1 MTPLRQRLIE
11 DLQLR
16 GFSPRTQE
24 AYVHAVHQL
33 AQHFH
38 KSPDLIT
45 DEDLRQYFLHLTQV
59 QHYAR
64 ATVTIAL
71 CGIKFFVEH
80 TLGKT
85 FTSLALMRPPQTHA
99 LPVVLSREEVWRIL
113 SLVRLPVYRSCL
125 ITIYACGLR
134 LLEGA
139 RLQVSQVDS
148 ARRLVHVTGKG
159 QYDRYVPLPETTLT
173 LLREHWRT
181 HRSPQWL
188 FPAHAQQGTTYRV
201 VSGAGPISRSSLQ
214 SAFHRA
220 VVRSG
225 VPKRAHVH
233 TLRHSYATHLLE
245 AGVAL
250 RLIQAYLGHTSP
262 KTTALYTHLTPEVTR
277 TALDPIQH
285 LMDGLA

>member
-33 AQHFH
+33 ARHFH

-59 QHYAR
+59 QHCAR

-85 FTSLALMRPPQTHA
+85 FTSLALMRPPQTHK

-113 SLVRLPVYRSCL
+113 SLVRLPVYRVCL

-134 LLEGA
+134 LLESA

-181 HRSPQWL
+181 PRSPHWL

-201 VSGAGPISRSSLQ
+201 VPGAGPISRSSLQ
-214 SAFHRA
+214 SVFHRA
-220 VVRSG
+220 VLRSG

-233 TLRHSYATHLLE
+233 TLRH
-245 AGVAL
+245 
-250 RLIQAYLGHTSP
+250 YLPS
-262 KTTALYTHLTPEVTR
+262 LTMSSEIGSLPR
-277 TALDPIQH
+277 
-285 LMDGLA
+285 